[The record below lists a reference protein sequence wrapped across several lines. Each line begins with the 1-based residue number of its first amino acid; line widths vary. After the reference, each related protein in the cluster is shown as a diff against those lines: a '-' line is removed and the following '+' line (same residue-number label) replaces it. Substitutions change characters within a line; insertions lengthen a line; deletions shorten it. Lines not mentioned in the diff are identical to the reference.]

1 MSPNLSF
8 LPGSSAPLPNSQLQW
23 LEVVGLAIVY
33 FLLAR
38 IGQYLAIPPGNVT
51 PVWLPSGVI
60 FFALLWRGYYLW
72 PGVFLGA
79 FIGNVW
85 AYIDLSS
92 TEVTLRA
99 LMSGMFNG
107 IGDCFCALV
116 GAIAVRRELKKRIGY
131 LSTRLV
137 IAFLGAAVFLG
148 PLLSAVFGVGGL
160 WVASFI
166 ETSMALTTLITW
178 FTGDAVGVL
187 IIGSLLFAWWIPGD
201 TLLVIT
207 KPSRL
212 EYISFSLLLIF
223 MLVLALSMIF
233 QDLTFETGLP
243 LMSLLPLMGWSVL
256 RLGKRWSF
264 SVAALIASTS
274 IIVFVYISDV
284 ADLMPE
290 MGNSQLLVMQSF
302 VTVLMITTML
312 ISAITYQWADT
323 YLVMKRE
330 RNRAEEASRFKSNFL
345 ASISHELRTPMNG
358 VIGFIDLLRGT
369 DLSGVQASYVRGVE
383 QSSRHMMTLI
393 EELLDLAKAESGEVD
408 IVLERYSPKDLVE
421 GVINL
426 FRPQSDNAGLDLS
439 SDIATDVPACLYG
452 DEQRIRQVL
461 MNFVSNAIKFTT
473 QGEVWVQIYKVSG
486 DKVRFSVRDSGIGI
500 AESDQQVIFQPFAQ
514 AAHNEEHH
522 GGTGLGLHICKR
534 LIESMGGEI
543 GVESS
548 SERGSIFWFDLP
560 LHIGDEDSELDILP
574 QQSKPIFA
582 ALNLHV
588 LVADDNTVNMT
599 VVTTMLKKLG
609 CGFVCAENGQQ
620 VIDLA
625 RQEKF
630 DAILLDCMM
639 PEVDGYQ
646 AAENLTRQPN
656 INSNTPIIALT
667 ANAIDDNRERCLR
680 SGMVDFLSKPITMH
694 SLNQVLVR
702 TVIKNQ
708 GANQ

>member
-8 LPGSSAPLPNSQLQW
+8 LPGSSAPLQSSQLQW

-92 TEVTLRA
+92 AEVTLRA

-116 GAIAVRRELKKRIGY
+116 GAIAVRRELKKRTGY

-393 EELLDLAKAESGEVD
+393 EELLDLAKAESGEID

-560 LHIGDEDSELDILP
+560 LHIGDEDSELDTLS

-625 RQEKF
+625 KQEKF

-656 INSNTPIIALT
+656 INSNTPIIAFT

-694 SLNQVLVR
+694 SLNEVLVR